1 MSECGRYAAA
11 NMFVYGRSRF
21 EVVRHQAAAFLVS
34 RSHCDYRNVA
44 STFLACQAGVHVLN
58 QKDTAL
64 KLLAIDDTPQNLE
77 LITEAIAQDNLEIL
91 TASDA
96 EAGLELF
103 LQARP
108 DVVLLDLVLPKM
120 GGMELLDR
128 MLAADPGADVILMT
142 AHYSTESAVEAI
154 QKGACDYLTK
164 PLDIAKLRNRI
175 SALVSEAEK
184 RQRALH
190 LDSALLDT
198 YQFEG
203 IIGRSPVM
211 LDTFAIIRRV
221 APHFHTVLV
230 TGATGTGKELVA
242 RALHHLSPHRPGPF
256 VVCNCS
262 ALVETLLESE
272 LFGYVRGAFT
282 GATQDKMGIFEHANG
297 GTVFLDEIGELS
309 LPAQAK
315 LLRVLQQ
322 KEVQRV
328 GSPVIRTVD
337 VRVIGATHRQLR
349 TMVADGQFRE
359 DLYYRLSMVEI
370 PLPRLSERKED
381 LPLLQKHFVDKFAT
395 QYTKPIAGITRR
407 AQRKMATYGWPG
419 NVRELENVIGS
430 AAMMTEG
437 STIDLSDL
445 PEPLRSLP
453 GNSTAVDDAMLSME
467 EVQNRHILRVLERV
481 EGNKSRA
488 AEILG
493 IGRATVYEMLARIK
507 EKHATRDHRIANA
520 AGSGR

>member
-1 MSECGRYAAA
+1 M
-11 NMFVYGRSRF
+11 
-21 EVVRHQAAAFLVS
+21 
-34 RSHCDYRNVA
+34 
-44 STFLACQAGVHVLN
+44 
-58 QKDTAL
+58 

-77 LITEAIAQDNLEIL
+77 LITEAIAQNDLEIL

-96 EAGLELF
+96 EVGLELF
-103 LQARP
+103 LNARP

-128 MLAADPGADVILMT
+128 MVAADPGVDVILMT
-142 AHYSTESAVEAI
+142 SHYSTDSAVEAI

-164 PLDIAKLRNRI
+164 PLDIAKLRNRV
-175 SALVSEAEK
+175 SALLADAEK
-184 RQRALH
+184 RQRAFH
-190 LDSALLDT
+190 LDNALLDT

-211 LDTFAIIRRV
+211 LDTFAKIRRI
-221 APHFHTVLV
+221 APHFQTVLV

-242 RALHHLSPHRPGPF
+242 RALHRLSPRSSRPF

-262 ALVETLLESE
+262 ALVDTLLESE

-282 GATQDKMGIFEHANG
+282 GANQDKMGLFEHANG

-328 GSPVIRTVD
+328 GSPTTRAVD
-337 VRVIGATHRQLR
+337 VRVIGATHRQVR
-349 TMVADGQFRE
+349 AMVADGQFRE

-370 PLPRLSERKED
+370 PLPRLLDRKED

-395 QYTKPIAGITRR
+395 QYGKQVDGITRR
-407 AQRKMATYGWPG
+407 AQRRLATYNWPG
-419 NVRELENVIGS
+419 NVRELENVIGN
-430 AAMMTEG
+430 AAMMTDG
-437 STIDLSDL
+437 NTIDLRDL
-445 PEPLRSLP
+445 PEPLGGLP
-453 GNSTAVDDAMLSME
+453 GNPTVWDEATLSME
-467 EVQNRHILRVLERV
+467 EVQNRHMLHVLERV
-481 EGNKSRA
+481 EGNKTRA

-493 IGRATVYEMLARIK
+493 IGRATVYQMLAKIK
-507 EKHATRDHRIANA
+507 EKHATGDPEIADA
-520 AGSGR
+520 ARNGK